1 MAIKGAGFVSS
12 KLLNS
17 RMTLDFAYT
26 LYLMLLDDPEIPNA
40 QIKRYV
46 QKWFVLS
53 TLTSRYIGSPE
64 TQMDRDMR
72 NIGEKGFLKFLAE
85 VEASALSESF
95 WTVTLPQYLETS
107 SINSPAFNT
116 FLAAQINRNCNSLLM
131 KGTKISDLITISGD
145 VHHIFPKAYLKKN
158 GVTNKTKYN
167 QVANYIYLDTQVNK
181 AISDDAPATYFTK
194 VKEQCETKNII
205 FGNIATEEMLFE
217 NLKENCIPD
226 NIFEMTVDN
235 YDDFLQ
241 GRRKMMAD
249 LMRDYY
255 ESL

>member
-1 MAIKGAGFVSS
+1 
-12 KLLNS
+12 
-17 RMTLDFAYT
+17 
-26 LYLMLLDDPEIPNA
+26 
-40 QIKRYV
+40 
-46 QKWFVLS
+46 
-53 TLTSRYIGSPE
+53 
-64 TQMDRDMR
+64 MR

-158 GVTNKTKYN
+158 GVTSKTKYN

-181 AISDDAPATYFTK
+181 AVSDDAPATYFTK
-194 VKEQCETKNII
+194 VKEQCETKDII
-205 FGNIATEEMLFE
+205 FGNISTEEMLDE
-217 NLKENCIPD
+217 NLKENCIPN
-226 NIFEMTVDN
+226 NIFEMTVEN

-241 GRRKMMAD
+241 ERRKLMAK
-249 LMRDYY
+249 LIQEYY
-255 ESL
+255 DNL